1 MSTRG
6 LSKWSKRN
14 RLSSAFTLTFLTLF
28 SILFWGGQTLH
39 AAQVTLAWDANSDPV
54 AGYRLYYGHAS
65 GNYQSN
71 VDAGSTTT
79 HTWSGLAD
87 GQTYHFAATAYD
99 ASNNQSDYSEE
110 LVCHTITPSSGT
122 GGSVSPSSTVFVTS
136 GGSQTFTISPSAGF
150 RVSNVLVDGQSV
162 GPVTN
167 YSFTGVTT
175 PRAITASFVPD
186 TTYYTITAS
195 VTSGGGSISP
205 SGSVSVSSGGSQT
218 FSITPS
224 TGYRVNSVLVNGV
237 SVGAVSGYTF
247 SNVTG
252 NKTITASFTPITYT
266 ITAGVTGGGGSI
278 SPTGAVQLN
287 SGSSKTFTITPS
299 ANYQIDKLLVDGQ
312 AVTSSTSYTF
322 ASVTSNRTISVSFKS
337 TNAQPVADAGPDQTV
352 SEVTVVT
359 LQGSNSTDADN
370 GILSHLWQQ
379 TGGPTVQLS
388 STTAA
393 NPTFTAPD
401 VGPGGVALT
410 FRLTVTDGLQATAS
424 DTCIVN
430 VSWVNTPPVAHAGED
445 QTVNEWSNVTLDGSR
460 STDVDDSIA
469 SCSWKQTKGP
479 TVQLTDAN
487 QAVVSFVAPNVSA
500 KGKTLAFE
508 LTVTDQHGLK
518 STDSCI
524 VNISWVDDPP
534 AANAGPDQTV
544 VEQDAAVLDGMAST
558 DDDAIV
564 SYRWKQTAGTPVTLS
579 DPTSPTTPFIAPS
592 IVGARSRAAISE
604 MLTFSLTVTDT
615 SGLESEDVC
624 QVSISKREG
633 LDLSGSWLS
642 SSYDGLRFRGT
653 LQLKSGGTLKAGSFQ
668 VSFYLSDDGE
678 TRTRL
683 IKTASIRSMRAGST
697 KNLTLSLKDGAL
709 VGQSIIA
716 EIDTTQAIGELDE
729 GNNESAL
736 GVQQT
741 SFRPVRNK

>member
-237 SVGAVSGYTF
+237 SVGAVSSYAI
-247 SNVTG
+247 SNVTE

-579 DPTSPTTPFIAPS
+579 DPTSPTPQFIAPS

>member
-71 VDAGSTTT
+71 VDVGSTTT

-237 SVGAVSGYTF
+237 SVGAVSSYAI

-579 DPTSPTTPFIAPS
+579 DPTSPTPQFIAPS
-592 IVGARSRAAISE
+592 IVEARSRAARGE

-668 VSFYLSDDGE
+668 VSFYLSNDGE